1 MQMNLKRLLAL
12 VLACL
17 VLLGSTGMVS
27 AAEPA
32 DPRGSDNVQA
42 PDVLPEESVPPD
54 STGDIIPFTGI
65 PNESTPPSVTEATS
79 EATEGSPMD
88 PAPREE
94 SSVPSDPDPE
104 STLTE
109 PDSSVD
115 IPKVETQDVPD
126 APASDEPELLGGRP
140 FTNLGM
146 YQILAKSKVYL
157 DPYNPSRYLSSINR
171 MYFTN
176 PTEYAYCIQPGTP
189 TAGSYMQDSNVNPWT
204 RLSEN
209 QRRAMGV
216 VLALGFPKTY
226 HHDGFPEKPG
236 RAQAMGDSLAQWQ
249 KSEYYAA
256 TQIII
261 WEILRGERSA
271 TPPYSRTSSATL
283 DQFYGFNS
291 PDWNG
296 LLTEYTALDKLLSNY
311 GVVPSF
317 ASSSQSDA
325 PSHEMILDESTGT
338 YKLTLTDSRDV
349 LTLMTPASNNP
360 QEMRH
365 FEFQASGIT
374 IQRSGNTLTITATES
389 MGDQLASG
397 ILVKSNDST
406 ANPSSNCIVWSNGS
420 KQVLISSA
428 GGSAEFP
435 PAYFNLTAQPKIKTG
450 SLKIQKSTNIGSVL
464 AGWKFAVSTD
474 PEGNHPIPGSPFT
487 TPADGTVVINDLL
500 PGTYYVTEVDES
512 DLYPY
517 WKFDTSCQEIVVVAD
532 KTSTA
537 TVTNIRLGRIAVKKI
552 AVNGT
557 AEGWNFEIL
566 KDGSVIETI
575 TTGSDGYGYSS
586 YLEPGPYVV
595 REIHDRD
602 GTYWEYDVNVE
613 QDVTVKPWE
622 DSTVTYTNKQFGLLE
637 IVKVMENEGPL
648 DGWQFKITDVNGQ
661 EIEGSPF
668 ITSEDGKILT
678 GKLSPGT
685 YTVEEL
691 IPKDSIYSCTG
702 KNPQSVTITE
712 GQTASVTF
720 TNALRPGK
728 IEIEKVD
735 PAGKSLAG
743 AAFLLEWSEDG
754 TMWAPVGSSNA
765 IIKGSCSTP
774 GLSHGCLVT
783 GSDGKITFEGLHPA
797 LQYRITEVIA
807 PDGYNLLTD
816 YAYVGPLPIDNLT
829 VQLRVVNTP
838 VMVLPQTGSASL
850 AMISMLMTMGLIMS
864 AAALFYLR
872 RKEK

>member
-32 DPRGSDNVQA
+32 DPGGSDNVQA
-42 PDVLPEESVPPD
+42 PDVLPEESGPPD
-54 STGDIIPFTGI
+54 STEDIIPSTGI
-65 PNESTPPSVTEATS
+65 PDAATPPLVAESATEAT
-79 EATEGSPMD
+79 EESPMKT
-88 PAPREE
+88 APREE
-94 SSVPSDPDPE
+94 SSVPSDPIPE
-104 STLTE
+104 SNLTE
-109 PDSSVD
+109 PNSSVD
-115 IPKVETQDVPD
+115 ISKVETQDVPD

-146 YQILAKSKVYL
+146 YQILAKSKAYL
-157 DPYNPSRYLSSINR
+157 DPYNPNRYLSSINR

-216 VLALGFPKTY
+216 VLALGFPETY

-236 RAQAMGDSLAQWQ
+236 RAEAMGDSLALWQ

-271 TPPYSRTSSATL
+271 TPPYTRTSSATL

-296 LLTEYTALDKLLSNY
+296 LLAEYTALDKLLSNY

-317 ASSSQSDA
+317 ASSSQSGA
-325 PSHEMILDESTGT
+325 PSHEMILDESSRN

-374 IQRSGNTLTITATES
+374 IQRSGSTLTITAPES

-406 ANPSSNCIVWSNGS
+406 ADPSSNCIVWSNGS

-435 PAYFNLTAQPKIKTG
+435 PAYFRLTAQPIIKTG
-450 SLKIQKSTNIGSVL
+450 SLRIQKATSIGNDL
-464 AGWKFAVSTD
+464 AGWKFTVSTD
-474 PEGNHPIPGSPFT
+474 PDGKEPIPGSPFT
-487 TPADGTVVINDLL
+487 TPADGMIVINDLE
-500 PGTYYVTEVDES
+500 PGTYYVQEIDES
-512 DLYPY
+512 QAYPY
-517 WKFDTSCQEIVVVAD
+517 WKYDTSCQEIVVKA
-532 KTSTA
+532 KQTSDVTF
-537 TVTNIRLGRIAVKKI
+537 TNIRLGRIVVQKH
-552 AVNGT
+552 AVNGSP
-557 AEGWNFEIL
+557 EGWNFQVL
-566 KDGSVIETI
+566 KDGVILETI
-575 TTGSDGYGYSS
+575 TTGSDGYAYSS
-586 YLEPGPYVV
+586 YLEPGSYTV
-595 REIHDRD
+595 REVHDRD
-602 GTYWEYDVNVE
+602 DTYWEYDVNVE
-613 QDVTVKPWE
+613 QDVTVQPWPDATVVFTNTQFGRLQIE
-622 DSTVTYTNKQFGLLE
+622 KEMTDGGSVEGWVFRITDSTGTE
-637 IVKVMENEGPL
+637 IP
-648 DGWQFKITDVNGQ
+648 
-661 EIEGSPF
+661 GSPF
-668 ITSEDGKILT
+668 TSDSNGLIVS
-678 GKLSPGT
+678 GKLAPGE
-685 YTVEEL
+685 YTIEEL
-691 IPKDSIYSCTG
+691 IPEDSIYHCAG
-702 KNPQSVTITE
+702 ENPQIVTVTE
-712 GQTASVTF
+712 GQTASVSF

>member
-1 MQMNLKRLLAL
+1 MQINLKRLLAL

-27 AAEPA
+27 AAEPV
-32 DPRGSDNVQA
+32 DPGGSDNEQA

-54 STGDIIPFTGI
+54 STEDITPSTGTPDEPTTLPVTESAPTEESSAPSI
-65 PNESTPPSVTEATS
+65 PNT
-79 EATEGSPMD
+79 D
-88 PAPREE
+88 PAP
-94 SSVPSDPDPE
+94 
-104 STLTE
+104 TE
-109 PDSSVD
+109 PNSSVD
-115 IPKVETQDVPD
+115 APGADSQDVPD
-126 APASDEPELLGGRP
+126 GPALLSNRS

-146 YQILAKSKVYL
+146 YQILSKGKVYL
-157 DPYNPSRYLSSINR
+157 DPYDTGKYLSSINR

-176 PTEYAYCIQPGTP
+176 PTEFAFCIQPGTP
-189 TAGSYMQDSNVNPWT
+189 TGGSYTQNSNVNPWT

-236 RAQAMGDSLAQWQ
+236 RAQVMGDFLSQWQ
-249 KSEYYAA
+249 RSEYYAA

-271 TPPYSRTSSATL
+271 TPPYTRTSSATF
-283 DQFYGFNS
+283 DKFYGFNS
-291 PDWNG
+291 PDWYG
-296 LLTEYTALDKLLSNY
+296 LLAEYTALDKLLANY

-317 ASSSQSDA
+317 AASSQSGA
-325 PSHEMILDESTGT
+325 PSHEMIFDESSGT
-338 YKLTLTDSRDV
+338 YKLTLKDSRNV
-349 LTLMTPASNNP
+349 LTLLTPASRNP

-365 FEFQASGIT
+365 FEFQAGGIT
-374 IQRSGNTLTITATES
+374 IRRSGNTLTITAPES
-389 MGDQLASG
+389 MGDQLAAG
-397 ILVKSNDST
+397 VLVKSNSST
-406 ANPSSNCIVWSNGS
+406 ADPSSNCIVWSSGS

-435 PAYFNLTAQPKIKTG
+435 PAYFKLTAQPKIKTG
-450 SLKIQKSTNIGSVL
+450 SLRIQKATNIGSVL

-474 PEGNHPIPGSPFT
+474 PDGNHPIPGSPFT
-487 TPADGTVVINDLL
+487 TPADGVVVINDLL
-500 PGTYYVTEVDES
+500 PGTYYVKEVDES

-566 KDGSVIETI
+566 KNGSVIETI
-575 TTGSDGYGYSS
+575 TTGSDGYAYSS
-586 YLEPGPYVV
+586 YLEPGPYLV

-613 QDVTVKPWE
+613 QDVTVKPQE
-622 DSTVTYTNKQFGLLE
+622 DTPVTYTNEQFGLLE

-648 DGWQFKITDVNGQ
+648 DGWQFRITDAAGQ

-668 ITSEDGKILT
+668 VTDAAGKILT
-678 GKLSPGT
+678 GKLKPGT

-691 IPKDSIYSCTG
+691 IPEDSIYHCVG
-702 KNPQSVTITE
+702 ENPQTVTVTE
-712 GQTASVTF
+712 GQTASVIF
-720 TNALRPGK
+720 ANALRPGK

-735 PAGKSLAG
+735 PSGKTLAG

-754 TMWAPVGSSNA
+754 VTWAPVGSSNT
-765 IIKGSCSTP
+765 IIKGGCSTP
-774 GLSHGCLVT
+774 GLSHGCLAT
-783 GSDGKITFEGLHPA
+783 GTDGKISFEGLHPA

-816 YAYVGPLPIDNLT
+816 YAYIGPLPVDNLT
-829 VQLRVVNTP
+829 VQLRAVNTP
-838 VMVLPQTGSASL
+838 VMVLPHTGSASL
-850 AMISMLMTMGLIMS
+850 ALVPMLMTMGLTMS
-864 AAALFYLR
+864 AAVLFYLR